1 MEDVDNETSRKVI
14 DTGNNK
20 IIMKRTDPYG
30 FITIGFEK
38 GTIPEDLEGNY
49 TSYYEAGRVVEAYL
63 LRKKKA
69 HVAKEVKEAS

>member
-14 DTGNNK
+14 DMGTNK

-38 GTIPEDLEGNY
+38 GTIPEDLAGNY
-49 TSYYEAGRVVEAYL
+49 TSYHEAKQVVETYL

-69 HVAKEVKEAS
+69 HVAREVQEAS